1 MKKSKE
7 IVIGISILIIGSMLG
22 VISAIGV
29 VESTMIS
36 SASNDGWLGFLGGLI
51 GSLLSGIVT
60 FYILYLNRK
69 ETREIQNKQYKQ
81 IEYQNRKQFADNIAE
96 LVSVYLSD
104 ICAFFYTQY
113 YDEEK
118 LEEQKKEV
126 DRRISINKYFELN
139 IKLKGIASAHTVLLA
154 LDKIHNKYCYY
165 IEGQDRLTQRE
176 NFENSANILQKEVEE
191 FVLNYK
197 TDII

>member
-1 MKKSKE
+1 MKRSKE
-7 IVIGISILIIGSMLG
+7 IVIGVSILIIGSLFG
-22 VISAIGV
+22 VISAVGV

-69 ETREIQNKQYKQ
+69 ETREIQDNQYKQ
-81 IEYQNRKQFADNIAE
+81 IEFQNRKQFADNIAE

-113 YDEEK
+113 YDEE
-118 LEEQKKEV
+118 QKKEV
-126 DRRISINKYFELN
+126 DRRVSINKYFELN
-139 IKLKGIASAHTVLLA
+139 IKLKGITSARNILLA
-154 LDKIHNKYCYY
+154 LDKIHNNYCYY
-165 IEGQDRLTQRE
+165 NEGQDRLTQKE
-176 NFENSANILQKEVEE
+176 NFEKSADILQKEAEE

>member
-1 MKKSKE
+1 MKRSKE
-7 IVIGISILIIGSMLG
+7 IVIGISILIIGSLFG
-22 VISAIGV
+22 VISAVGV

-69 ETREIQNKQYKQ
+69 ETREIQDNQYKQ
-81 IEYQNRKQFADNIAE
+81 IEFQNRKQFADNIAE

-113 YDEEK
+113 YDEE
-118 LEEQKKEV
+118 QKKEV
-126 DRRISINKYFELN
+126 DRRVSINKYFELN
-139 IKLKGIASAHTVLLA
+139 IKLKGITSARNILLA
-154 LDKIHNKYCYY
+154 LDKIHNNYCYY
-165 IEGQDRLTQRE
+165 NEGQDRLTQKE
-176 NFENSANILQKEVEE
+176 NFEKSADILQKEAEE

>member
-1 MKKSKE
+1 MKRSKE
-7 IVIGISILIIGSMLG
+7 IVIGVSILIIGSLFG
-22 VISAIGV
+22 VISAVGV

-69 ETREIQNKQYKQ
+69 ETREIQDNQYKQ
-81 IEYQNRKQFADNIAE
+81 IEFQNRKQFADNIAE

-113 YDEEK
+113 YDEE
-118 LEEQKKEV
+118 QKKEV
-126 DRRISINKYFELN
+126 DRRVSINKYFELN
-139 IKLKGIASAHTVLLA
+139 IKLKGITSARNILLA
-154 LDKIHNKYCYY
+154 LDKIHNNYCYY
-165 IEGQDRLTQRE
+165 NEGQDRLTQKE
-176 NFENSANILQKEVEE
+176 SFEKSADILQKEAEE

>member
-1 MKKSKE
+1 MKRSKE
-7 IVIGISILIIGSMLG
+7 IVIGISILIIGSLFG
-22 VISAIGV
+22 VISAVGV

-69 ETREIQNKQYKQ
+69 ETREIQDNQYKQ
-81 IEYQNRKQFADNIAE
+81 IEFQNRKQFADNIAE

-113 YDEEK
+113 YDEE
-118 LEEQKKEV
+118 QKKEV
-126 DRRISINKYFELN
+126 DRRVSINKYFELN
-139 IKLKGIASAHTVLLA
+139 IKLKGITSARNILLA
-154 LDKIHNKYCYY
+154 LDKIHNNYCYY
-165 IEGQDRLTQRE
+165 NEGQDRLAQKE
-176 NFENSANILQKEVEE
+176 NFEKSADILQKEAEE